1 MPTVVRQMTMEA
13 SMPDVDGPSGYGE
26 VARRVQQVKER
37 IAAACRR
44 AGRTPADVNL
54 IAVSK
59 GHPPEAVRA
68 VHEAG
73 VTFFGENRVQ
83 EASQK
88 IPLCPSTL
96 IWHMVGHLQRNKV
109 RKALPLFEMV
119 HSVDSVPLVEVLER
133 ECSRLGKV
141 MPVLVEVNVAG
152 ESSKYGVAPE
162 NLRELLDA
170 AAGCGHLEVRGLM
183 TMPPWSPDPEKVRPY
198 FARLRE
204 LLVQAGEKW
213 GHCLVELSMGMSA
226 DFEVA
231 IEEGA
236 TMVRIGTA
244 VFGRRPQ

>member
-1 MPTVVRQMTMEA
+1 MPGAEMMDGDIDYEAIRRGVEEVR
-13 SMPDVDGPSGYGE
+13 G
-26 VARRVQQVKER
+26 R
-37 IAAACRR
+37 IAEACRR
-44 AGRTPADVNL
+44 AGRDPGEVTL

-68 VHEAG
+68 AHEAG
-73 VTFFGENRVQ
+73 MTIFGENRVQ

-88 IPLCPSTL
+88 IPLCPSSL
-96 IWHMVGHLQRNKV
+96 VWHMVGHLQRNKV
-109 RKALPLFEMV
+109 RKALPLFEMI
-119 HSVDSVPLVEVLER
+119 HSVDSLRLVEALER

-141 MPVLVEVNVAG
+141 LPVLIEVNVAG
-152 ESSKYGVAPE
+152 ESSKYGIAPE

-204 LLVQAGEKW
+204 LLVKAGEEW
-213 GHCLVELSMGMSA
+213 GHGLVELSMGMSA

-244 VFGRRPQ
+244 IFGRRPE

>member
-1 MPTVVRQMTMEA
+1 MPGAEMMDGDIDYEAIRRGVEEVR
-13 SMPDVDGPSGYGE
+13 G
-26 VARRVQQVKER
+26 R
-37 IAAACRR
+37 IAEACRR
-44 AGRTPADVNL
+44 AGRDPGEVTLV
-54 IAVSK
+54 AVSK

-68 VHEAG
+68 AHEAG
-73 VTFFGENRVQ
+73 MTIFGENRVQ

-88 IPLCPSTL
+88 IPLCPSSL
-96 IWHMVGHLQRNKV
+96 VWHMVGHLQRNKV
-109 RKALPLFEMV
+109 RKALPLFEMI
-119 HSVDSVPLVEVLER
+119 HSVDSLRLVEALER

-141 MPVLVEVNVAG
+141 LPVLIEVNVAG

-204 LLVQAGEKW
+204 LLVKAGEEW
-213 GHCLVELSMGMSA
+213 GHGLVELSMGMSA

-244 VFGRRPQ
+244 IFGRRPE

>member
-1 MPTVVRQMTMEA
+1 MPGAEMMDGDIDYEAIRRGVEEVR
-13 SMPDVDGPSGYGE
+13 G
-26 VARRVQQVKER
+26 R
-37 IAAACRR
+37 IAEACRR
-44 AGRTPADVNL
+44 AGRDPGEVTL

-68 VHEAG
+68 AHEAG
-73 VTFFGENRVQ
+73 MTIFGENRVQ

-88 IPLCPSTL
+88 IPLCPSSL
-96 IWHMVGHLQRNKV
+96 VWHMVGHLQRNKV
-109 RKALPLFEMV
+109 RKALPLFEMI
-119 HSVDSVPLVEVLER
+119 HSVDSLRLVEALER

-141 MPVLVEVNVAG
+141 LPVLIEVNVAG

-204 LLVQAGEKW
+204 LLVKAGEEW
-213 GHCLVELSMGMSA
+213 GHGLVELSMGMSA

-244 VFGRRPQ
+244 IFGRRPE

>member
-1 MPTVVRQMTMEA
+1 MDGDIDYEAIRRGVEEVR
-13 SMPDVDGPSGYGE
+13 G
-26 VARRVQQVKER
+26 R
-37 IAAACRR
+37 IAEACRR
-44 AGRTPADVNL
+44 AGRDPGEVTL

-68 VHEAG
+68 AHEAG
-73 VTFFGENRVQ
+73 MTIFGENRVQ

-88 IPLCPSTL
+88 IPLCPSSL
-96 IWHMVGHLQRNKV
+96 VWHMVGHLQRNKV
-109 RKALPLFEMV
+109 RKALPLFEMI
-119 HSVDSVPLVEVLER
+119 HSVDSLRLVEALER

-141 MPVLVEVNVAG
+141 LPVLIEVNVAG
-152 ESSKYGVAPE
+152 ESSKYGIAPE

-204 LLVQAGEKW
+204 LLVKAGEEW
-213 GHCLVELSMGMSA
+213 GHGLVELSMGMSA

-244 VFGRRPQ
+244 IFGRRPE

>member
-1 MPTVVRQMTMEA
+1 MMDGDIDCEAIRRGVEEVR
-13 SMPDVDGPSGYGE
+13 G
-26 VARRVQQVKER
+26 R
-37 IAAACRR
+37 IAEACRR
-44 AGRTPADVNL
+44 AGRDPGEVTLV
-54 IAVSK
+54 AVSK

-68 VHEAG
+68 AHEAG
-73 VTFFGENRVQ
+73 MTIFGENRVQ

-88 IPLCPSTL
+88 IPLCPSSL
-96 IWHMVGHLQRNKV
+96 VWHMVGHLQRNKV
-109 RKALPLFEMV
+109 RKALPLFEMI
-119 HSVDSVPLVEVLER
+119 HSVDSLRLVEALER

-141 MPVLVEVNVAG
+141 LPVLIEVNVAG

-204 LLVQAGEKW
+204 LLVKAGEEW
-213 GHCLVELSMGMSA
+213 GHGLVELSMGMSA

-244 VFGRRPQ
+244 IFGRRPE